1 MFLSQ
6 RTNLLFAIAFFGTKR
21 FKEEDIKNDKNGNLL
36 LLDVKIDDQNFI
48 LLNIYNAN
56 IEKEQLSALTE
67 LKTILNN
74 VNNISSKQI
83 SLGGDLNFYFELLL
97 ETKGENSVFKKI
109 SCDDDWDQRNLWS
122 LQGTIIWTGI
132 TGSLQV
138 KILKYFKVMWNIF
151 EISHVK
157 EIEE

>member
-6 RTNLLFAIAFFGTKR
+6 RANLLFAIAFFGTKR
-21 FKEEDIKNDKNGNLL
+21 FKEEDIKNDKNGNLS

-109 SCDDDWDQRNLWS
+109 SCDDD
-122 LQGTIIWTGI
+122 
-132 TGSLQV
+132 
-138 KILKYFKVMWNIF
+138 
-151 EISHVK
+151 
-157 EIEE
+157 